1 MVSHEF
7 SIYRLCSEDDTKVL
21 KSHSGMRVVK
31 SSPDRRQQIMTTK
44 KNNKK
49 IHNNHIWTTLNTS
62 QSLYTRNEKNNMIR
76 DVIALTKTKKILKI
90 GHGL

>member
-31 SSPDRRQQIMTTK
+31 SSPDRRQQIMTTTK
-44 KNNKK
+44 KNQKKLTTTISGLRLTRVSHCTLEMKK
-49 IHNNHIWTTLNTS
+49 ITWFVT
-62 QSLYTRNEKNNMIR
+62 
-76 DVIALTKTKKILKI
+76 
-90 GHGL
+90 